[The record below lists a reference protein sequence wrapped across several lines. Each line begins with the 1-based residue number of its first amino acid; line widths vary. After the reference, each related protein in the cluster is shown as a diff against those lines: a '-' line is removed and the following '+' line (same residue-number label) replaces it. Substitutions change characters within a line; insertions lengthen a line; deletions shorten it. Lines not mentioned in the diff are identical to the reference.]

1 MSSFLVFAPYAGLP
15 EDLDQTGED
24 HAAIKGKAE
33 ALRNTRWMAQQ
44 TIDRMP
50 DGFLCSQL
58 LDDHATRAR
67 LEDELTSCEGLAFY
81 GHGTPDGLAGV
92 GDKPVV
98 DEDNVTVLTGRWVH
112 ALACQSGN
120 ELADMA
126 VAAGAHCFAGYEVT
140 LITEWVPEDI
150 PEPILD
156 AFSELVTITT
166 FNLAAGI
173 RDRRTLARAANSLA
187 ELIVAWCNSN
197 PDAYAGLFEV
207 TAQQLAGALVFK
219 QGS

>member
-1 MSSFLVFAPYAGLP
+1 M
-15 EDLDQTGED
+15 
-24 HAAIKGKAE
+24 
-33 ALRNTRWMAQQ
+33 
-44 TIDRMP
+44 
-50 DGFLCSQL
+50 
-58 LDDHATRAR
+58 
-67 LEDELTSCEGLAFY
+67 TSCEGLAFY
-81 GHGTPDGLAGV
+81 GHGNPDSLAGA
-92 GDKPVV
+92 GDKPAV
-98 DEDNVTVLTGRWVH
+98 DEGNVTVLAGRWAH
-112 ALACQSGN
+112 ALACRSGI

-126 VAAGAHCFAGYEVT
+126 VAAGAQCFAGYEVT
-140 LITEWVPEDI
+140 LIMEWVPENI
-150 PEPILD
+150 PEPIRE

-219 QGS
+219 QGT